1 MPLDTSVNNVGE
13 YYSAHYLEH
22 QFVKDIQEPVRAW
35 RELGSRGAPR
45 RLQALGDTY
54 FKAKAQALDYD
65 HPELRIR
72 AREPELTLWHDN
84 LLGGLGY
91 SPAPETHILAA
102 ERAAVPVLCR
112 ISRYGKPWLIAAQT
126 PFCLP
131 DAAIPSG
138 WGSEDPLEQVVPPG
152 AAPEG
157 TAHLCAS
164 WGEAVGRLLREEDS
178 PRWVLLVSGSLIH
191 LFDRSTFSQGRWLGF
206 DLDDAFGRKD
216 AASFEAIA
224 ALLSAET
231 LCPDGES
238 TSVLHDTLEGQSHK
252 FTHGVSAKL
261 QSAVR
266 RAIEEVC
273 NGWVDYRRERKL
285 SYRMLAEHEPA
296 LPGGRREV
304 TADQLRNEALVFVY
318 RILFCLYAEAR
329 GGELGILPINDDIYR
344 LGYSLEALRD
354 LADAGEMPMQAEN
367 GIYYHSHLKRL
378 FSLIHQGHQ
387 PAFESPSRPADSWTP
402 VKPEQL
408 TMFSDGP
415 TAPRQLRLDQAGRKI
430 IDSEGSTAGGFT
442 VRPLTATL
450 FDPQATPLLDRT
462 SLPNI
467 RLQRVIRAL
476 SLGTDEKG
484 KSIGRI
490 NYAELGI
497 VQLGAVYEGLLSYT
511 GFFAGERLIQVHRS
525 LDKKRASN
533 AGEEEAE
540 EERRLRHRRRGEPGG
555 CRPSRSRVSE

>member
-22 QFVKDIQEPVRAW
+22 QFVKDIQGPVRAW
-35 RELGSRGAPR
+35 RELGTQFPR

-54 FKAKAQALDYD
+54 FRAKAQALDYD
-65 HPELRIR
+65 RAELRIKPRQPNCPLARQFPPR
-72 AREPELTLWHDN
+72 ARLFAGTRVPYPGGGKGGSARSVPHIALRQAVAGGGGDAILSARCRYTLR
-84 LLGGLGY
+84 LGQRN
-91 SPAPETHILAA
+91 S
-102 ERAAVPVLCR
+102 
-112 ISRYGKPWLIAAQT
+112 
-126 PFCLP
+126 
-131 DAAIPSG
+131 
-138 WGSEDPLEQVVPPG
+138 LEQVVPPG
-152 AAPEG
+152 RPRMAPDIY
-157 TAHLCAS
+157 AAS

-178 PRWVLLVSGSLIH
+178 PRWVLLLSGTLIY

-354 LADAGEMPMQAEN
+354 PADAGEMPMQAEN
-367 GIYYHSHLKRL
+367 GIYYHSHLKQL
-378 FSLIHQGHQ
+378 FDLIHKGHQ
-387 PAFESPSRPADSWTP
+387 PAPEPP
-402 VKPEQL
+402 VEPTELWAAAKPEQL
-408 TMFSDGP
+408 TMFNEGP
-415 TAPRQLRLDQAGRKI
+415 AAPRQLRLDQAGRKI
-430 IDSEGSTAGGFT
+430 IDSDGSTSGGFT

-450 FDPQATPLLDRT
+450 FDPQATPLLDRAT
-462 SLPNI
+462 CPISDFN
-467 RLQRVIRAL
+467 
-476 SLGTDEKG
+476 G
-484 KSIGRI
+484 
-490 NYAELGI
+490 
-497 VQLGAVYEGLLSYT
+497 
-511 GFFAGERLIQVHRS
+511 
-525 LDKKRASN
+525 
-533 AGEEEAE
+533 
-540 EERRLRHRRRGEPGG
+540 
-555 CRPSRSRVSE
+555 